1 LKTLLNPPKPIP
13 ILMYHQVDKT
23 PPKGTPLRGL
33 VVSPGSF
40 FRHMAAM
47 SALGFRGLSMID
59 LIPYLRGERSGR
71 VFGITF
77 DDGYENNLR
86 NALPV
91 LRRFG
96 YTSTCY
102 VVAQQ
107 AGKTNVWDSKLGI
120 PPAPLMSIAQMQ
132 AWIDDGQEIG
142 SHTLTHPDLRST
154 TKQDQRI
161 EIIDSKLHLEA
172 ELNQAG
178 GVSNFCYPYGGFDKS
193 AVDCAFEAGYATAT
207 TTIRGR
213 CNIGTGREL
222 LVLPRVLVSR
232 TTTCLHL
239 VLKCLTAY
247 EDRRGKL
254 SVTSPEI

>member
-1 LKTLLNPPKPIP
+1 
-13 ILMYHQVDKT
+13 MYHQVDIA
-23 PPKGTPLRGL
+23 PSKGTPLRGL

-40 FRHMAAM
+40 FRQMATM
-47 SALGFRGLSMID
+47 SALGFRGLSMND
-59 LIPYLRGERSGR
+59 LLPFLRGERSGR

-77 DDGYENNLR
+77 DDGYENNLH

-91 LRRFG
+91 LRRFA

-102 VVAQQ
+102 VVARR
-107 AGKTNVWDSKLGI
+107 AGQTNSWDSELGI

-132 AWIDDGQEIG
+132 AWIDAGQEIG
-142 SHTLTHPDLRST
+142 SHTLTHPDLRHINR
-154 TKQDQRI
+154 QNQRV
-161 EIIDSKLHLEA
+161 EIIESKLQLEA
-172 ELNQAG
+172 QLKQAG
-178 GVSNFCYPYGGFDKS
+178 GISNFCYPYGGFNPS

-213 CNIGTGREL
+213 SDISTGREL
-222 LVLPRVLVSR
+222 FVLPRVLVSR

-239 VLKCLTAY
+239 VLKCLTGY

-254 SVTSPEI
+254 LPIRPDA